1 MTAKPET
8 MPPKSDAEISDE
20 MKITFGRNCKAARA
34 HAGLSQGQL
43 AALVRFPQSM
53 LSNIEA
59 GKVNLTL
66 QTMVTIAR
74 ALQVDLAQLVGSTT
88 RK

>member
-1 MTAKPET
+1 MTAEHEMAPLRT
-8 MPPKSDAEISDE
+8 DADVSEE
-20 MKITFGRNCKAARA
+20 MKVAFGRNCKAARA
-34 HAGLSQGQL
+34 QAGLSQGQL
-43 AALVRFPQSM
+43 AALVKFPQSM

-59 GKVNLTL
+59 GRVNLTI

-74 ALQVDLAQLVGSTT
+74 ALQVELAQLVGNSA